1 MFLEFLDALLSCSL
15 LWYQESVERHSDERE
30 KEEGN
35 VKMKM
40 PSRVTFDEVTVDI
53 GMDEEEV
60 EKDKEEIEE
69 EKGEIEKDKEE
80 IEEEKEEIQKE
91 ELENNKE
98 GVKEEK
104 GEIEKE
110 ELENNKKGVEEET
123 TVIEKGNDGEK
134 WINDEE
140 MIDVIEGLII
150 KVKSC

>member
-1 MFLEFLDALLSCSL
+1 MFIQIVFLEFLDALLSCSL

-30 KEEGN
+30 KVEEN

-40 PSRVTFDEVTVDI
+40 PSRVTFDEATVNI

-69 EKGEIEKDKEE
+69 EKEEIEKDKEE

-91 ELENNKE
+91 ELEKD
-98 GVKEEK
+98 KEE
-104 GEIEKE
+104 
-110 ELENNKKGVEEET
+110 VEEET
-123 TVIEKGNDGEK
+123 TVIEKDNDGEK
-134 WINDEE
+134 WRNDEE
-140 MIDVIEGLII
+140 KMKDAIEGLIT